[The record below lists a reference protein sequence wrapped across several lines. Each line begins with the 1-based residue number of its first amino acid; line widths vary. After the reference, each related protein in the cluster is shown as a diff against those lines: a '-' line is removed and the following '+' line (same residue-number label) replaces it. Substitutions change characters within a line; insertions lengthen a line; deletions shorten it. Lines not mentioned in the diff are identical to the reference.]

1 MPPLIGL
8 ERLKEFFLC
17 ERAAVR
23 ENNLFDFLIL
33 IFLGLLIVSLS
44 LVFSGY
50 FFTPST

>member
-23 ENNLFDFLIL
+23 ENNLLDFLIL

-44 LVFSGY
+44 VVFSGY